1 MGSPGLNIADM
12 FAAKLKAYILFGAIE
27 PKLDIASEAASAA
40 LEAAE
45 FVVALSPYS
54 TAAEFADVVL
64 PIGTFA
70 ETAGTYVNLEGR
82 WQSAP
87 GAAAPVGESRPGW
100 KVLRVLGNLLDLP
113 GFEYTSADQ
122 VTDEISKALAEA
134 QAFTAKADV
143 AHVAAAGWGAA
154 QSRSIAMC
162 LSIKWTRW
170 CAVRRRCRTR
180 VKVARRCEGQS
191 EDRARERYS

>member
-1 MGSPGLNIADM
+1 
-12 FAAKLKAYILFGAIE
+12 AKLKAYIMFGAIE
-27 PKLDIASEAASAA
+27 PELDIAAENASAA
-40 LEAAE
+40 LEGAD

-100 KVLRVLGNLLDLP
+100 KVLRVLANLLDLP
-113 GFEYTSADQ
+113 GFEYTAADQ
-122 VTDEISKALAEA
+122 ITADIQKALDEA
-134 QAFTAKADV
+134 GAFTAKPATHTLQ
-143 AHVAAAGWGAA
+143 AKAAGAPV
-154 QSRSIAMC
+154 
-162 LSIKWTRW
+162 
-170 CAVRRRCRTR
+170 VR
-180 VKVARRCEGQS
+180 
-191 EDRARERYS
+191 D